1 MGGFAPVVADV
12 DLPGIL
18 PFRRGK
24 VRDSFDLGGALLMV
38 ASDRLSAF
46 DVVLPTP
53 IPLKGII
60 LTQLS
65 RFWFERTRDI
75 VPNHLITA
83 SIREFPEE
91 LQHHSRV
98 LAGRS
103 MIVKRAERI
112 DIECIVRGYLSGSAW
127 SEYRRV
133 GTINGE
139 LAPVGLSQAAQL
151 PQPRFTPSM
160 KNDVGHDENISTE
173 RLRSVVGVELAEKL
187 EETSLQLYGY
197 AADLAIRR
205 GIILADTK
213 FEFGFVNGEFTLID
227 EALTPD
233 SSRFWE
239 SRHYRIGDDQPS
251 FDKQFVRDWLI
262 DSGWSKEPPAPEL
275 PPEVVSGTSARYLEA
290 FKRITGGSLWYDT
303 LEG

>member
-1 MGGFAPVVADV
+1 VGGLAPVIADV
-12 DLPGIL
+12 SLPGV
-18 PFRRGK
+18 PEFRRGK
-24 VRDSFDLGGALLMV
+24 VRDTFDLGDSLLMV

-65 RFWFERTRDI
+65 RFWFDRTREI
-75 VPNHLITA
+75 VPNHLISA

-91 LQHHSRV
+91 LQQHSRV

-112 DIECIVRGYLSGSAW
+112 DIECVVRGYLAGSAW
-127 SEYRRV
+127 SEYRRQ
-133 GTINGE
+133 GTICGE
-139 LAPVGLSQAAQL
+139 PAPEGLIQSAQL
-151 PQPRFTPSM
+151 PEPRFTPAM
-160 KNDVGHDENISTE
+160 KNDIGHDENITTE
-173 RLRSVVGVELAEKL
+173 RLRSVVGIELAEKL
-187 EETSLQLYGY
+187 EETSLHLYAF
-197 AADLAIRR
+197 AADLANRR
-205 GIILADTK
+205 GILLADTK
-213 FEFGFVNGEFTLID
+213 FEFGFVDGELTLID

-239 SRHYRIGDDQPS
+239 TSRYQPGQDQPS
-251 FDKQFVRDWLI
+251 FDKQFVRDWLLN
-262 DSGWSKEPPAPEL
+262 SGWDKEPPAPEL

-290 FKRITGGSLWYDT
+290 YKRTTGASLWYDT
-303 LEG
+303 L